1 MLRSQTSTVQVR
13 SMESR
18 KPPIRVCTVGKVYRP
33 DAVDAT
39 HMWMHHQLEGLW
51 VESCRPVTMA
61 DLRTIL
67 RALQRGY
74 LGPDTEVRLRP
85 SYYPFVAGVEID
97 ALWNGRWLEVGGA
110 GLVDPNVL
118 RNVGLDPEEVS
129 GCACGLGIDR
139 LVMIKC
145 GIDDIRLLY
154 QNDTRILAR
163 LG

>member
-85 SYYPFVAGVEID
+85 SYYPFVAPESRSTPCGMGDGWRSAVRAWSIPTSYGTSASIPRRSAGVH
-97 ALWNGRWLEVGGA
+97 A
-110 GLVDPNVL
+110 GW
-118 RNVGLDPEEVS
+118 G
-129 GCACGLGIDR
+129 
-139 LVMIKC
+139 
-145 GIDDIRLLY
+145 
-154 QNDTRILAR
+154 
-163 LG
+163 